1 MELADSPE
9 LEVVATD
16 LSDELVRELAD
27 EERAVLDLSLQGY
40 PVREVGERVGEVS
53 RAVIRIR
60 QELQRKMEAVM
71 KSGEESEPSP

>member
-1 MELADSPE
+1 MADSPE

-16 LSDELVRELAD
+16 LDDELVRELAD
-27 EERAVLDLSLQGY
+27 EDRAVLDLSLQGY
-40 PVREVGERVGEVS
+40 LVREVGERVGEVS